1 MRLGLIAVAALL
13 SMTAATA
20 QTAEQGRYSGQL
32 RTMLTAVAG
41 GTCPEALMG
50 EELLKACRQQLP
62 KMAPAIKAAGA
73 IQSITFDTAQ
83 DANGQRY
90 EKYTVA
96 FASGK
101 PSAWVIGGLKD
112 GKFES
117 VYSLG
122 D

>member
-1 MRLGLIAVAALL
+1 MRLGLIAVAALT
-13 SMTAATA
+13 MTTAATA

-62 KMAPAIKAAGA
+62 QMGPALRTAGA
-73 IQSITFDTAQ
+73 IQSMTFDKAQ

-90 EKYTVA
+90 EKYTVTYA
-96 FASGK
+96 NGK
-101 PSAWVIGGLKD
+101 STAWVIGGLKD

>member
-1 MRLGLIAVAALL
+1 MRLGLIAAAAWL
-13 SMTAATA
+13 STTAATA
-20 QTAEQGRYSGQL
+20 QTAEQGLYADQL
-32 RTMLTAVAG
+32 RAMMTAVAAG
-41 GTCPEALMG
+41 NCPEALMG
-50 EELLKACRQQLP
+50 EQLLNACRQQLP
-62 KMAPAIKAAGA
+62 QMAPAIKAAGA
-73 IQSITFDTAQ
+73 IQSVKFDKSQ

-90 EKYTVA
+90 EKYTIS

-101 PSAWVIGGLKD
+101 PSTWVIGGLKD

>member
-1 MRLGLIAVAALL
+1 MRLGLIAVAALT
-13 SMTAATA
+13 MTTAATG
-20 QTAEQGRYSGQL
+20 QTAEQGQYASQL

-41 GTCPEALMG
+41 GTCSEALMG
-50 EELLKACRQQLP
+50 EGLLKACREQLP
-62 KMAPAIKAAGA
+62 QMAPAIKAAGA
-73 IQSITFDTAQ
+73 IQSVKLDKAQ

-90 EKYTVA
+90 EKYTVS

-101 PSAWVIGGLKD
+101 PSTWVIGGLKD
-112 GKFES
+112 GRFEA

>member
-1 MRLGLIAVAALL
+1 MRLGFIAAAALL
-13 SMTAATA
+13 STTAATA
-20 QTAEQGRYSGQL
+20 QTAEQGLYADQP
-32 RTMLTAVAG
+32 RTMMTAVAG

-50 EELLKACRQQLP
+50 EGLLKACREQLP

-73 IQSITFDTAQ
+73 IQSVTFDKAQ

-90 EKYTVA
+90 EKYTVS
-96 FASGK
+96 FANGK
-101 PSAWVIGGLKD
+101 PSSWVIGGLKD
-112 GKFES
+112 GKFEA